1 MFLLCYFVKYLENV
15 LVHEYNIMVAYLSKY
30 YSMSISHRHCMTSQ
44 Y

>member
-15 LVHEYNIMVAYLSKY
+15 FIIIYVFIKAYLSKY

-44 Y
+44 C